1 MFNNRKQRNCYLACF
16 LAVRSVKN
24 IKIEKKKEKNGV
36 LSFVFFLLFLAF
48 LRIRHSIFSI
58 ENATS
63 AFPMTVSLHG
73 AWMQSSS
80 PWVFWEGNL

>member
-24 IKIEKKKEKNGV
+24 IKIEKKKKKMAFS
-36 LSFVFFLLFLAF
+36 LLFFLLFLAF